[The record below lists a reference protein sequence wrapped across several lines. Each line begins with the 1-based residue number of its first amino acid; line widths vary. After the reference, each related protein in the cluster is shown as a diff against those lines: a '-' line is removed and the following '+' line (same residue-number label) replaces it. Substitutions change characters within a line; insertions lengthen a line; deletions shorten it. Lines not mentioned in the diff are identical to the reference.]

1 MLRKQSNEELSG
13 QPGLNDVRLWDRPSD
28 DIPEVPADITDLPD
42 RALMS
47 VFSRYV
53 AWENFIAEELVR
65 AEVEEL
71 RATNSLKIAEAR
83 FLSLFTSDKKS
94 PTVTEAKSAAKLDPV
109 VEAASDRLVMAYALR
124 KVLSEQQGS
133 LARTASFISRE
144 LSRRIGR
151 DPVDRRN
158 DRGTP

>member
-1 MLRKQSNEELSG
+1 
-13 QPGLNDVRLWDRPSD
+13 
-28 DIPEVPADITDLPD
+28 
-42 RALMS
+42 MS